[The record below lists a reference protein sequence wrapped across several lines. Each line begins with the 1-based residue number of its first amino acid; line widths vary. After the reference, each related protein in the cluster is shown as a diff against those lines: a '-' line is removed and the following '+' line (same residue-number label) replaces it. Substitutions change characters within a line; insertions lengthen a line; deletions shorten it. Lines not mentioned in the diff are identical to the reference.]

1 MNAEEEIKELKEE
14 IRKLKDEIRE
24 IKAWIKSHEY
34 EDLMDKQEQYK

>member
-1 MNAEEEIKELKEE
+1 MNEEEIKELKEE

-34 EDLMDKQEQYK
+34 ENLMDEQKQYK